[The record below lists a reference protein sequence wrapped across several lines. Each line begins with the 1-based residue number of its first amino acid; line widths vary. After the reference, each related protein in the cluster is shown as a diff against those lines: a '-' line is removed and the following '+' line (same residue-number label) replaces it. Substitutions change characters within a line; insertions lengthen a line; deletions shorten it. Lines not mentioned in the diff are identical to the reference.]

1 MSKLKSVLTKEFM
14 KTKEPLPYPGVL
26 AEEYYREFCKP
37 TYRSL
42 AAKGPEATYL
52 FFEKLGMQAADEQI
66 DMIHQGVAVD
76 GAWEIVKEWLFPRS
90 EENCK

>member
-14 KTKEPLPYPGVL
+14 KTKELPLPYPGRL

-52 FFEKLGMQAADEQI
+52 FFEKLGDQACEEQ
-66 DMIHQGVAVD
+66 DAMIRQ
-76 GAWEIVKEWLFPRS
+76 E
-90 EENCK
+90 